1 MKNIKFLLILFI
13 QLALVQ
19 VTFSQ
24 KPVEIDEN
32 GRPIGSTAAPTA
44 EKANTPAVMDI
55 YDGDDVD
62 VAGEKYRTDE
72 SELEPA
78 NAPIRDRDEYIQS
91 HDDILAKISTLEAE
105 LLALR
110 QYNEQLELENT
121 TIRRGMTNC
130 CMENKPDLSIA
141 NSFLLQNAPNPFTES
156 TKVQFFIPE
165 KIEAATLEIRNIKGQ
180 LLEAYQL
187 DEGGLGEV
195 EIEGNM
201 LEQGTYIYTLVVD
214 GKMVDS
220 KLMILTK

>member
-1 MKNIKFLLILFI
+1 MKNIKFLLIVFLQI
-13 QLALVQ
+13 SLVQLAV
-19 VTFSQ
+19 SQ
-24 KPVEIDEN
+24 KPIETDEN
-32 GRPIGSTAAPTA
+32 GRPVGSAPATATQ
-44 EKANTPAVMDI
+44 KADTPAT
-55 YDGDDVD
+55 VD
-62 VAGEKYRTDE
+62 VFKGHDFDEGAPKYVTPAE
-72 SELEPA
+72 ELEPDDA
-78 NAPIRDRDEYIQS
+78 IIRDRDEYVKS
-91 HDDILAKISTLEAE
+91 HDEILTKIASLESE
-105 LLALR
+105 LGALR
-110 QYNEQLELENT
+110 QINEQLELENS

-141 NSFLLQNAPNPFTES
+141 NSFLLQNAPNPFTET

-165 KIEAATLEIRNIKGQ
+165 KVEIATLEIRNIKGQ

-201 LEQGTYIYTLVVD
+201 LEQGTYVYTLVVD